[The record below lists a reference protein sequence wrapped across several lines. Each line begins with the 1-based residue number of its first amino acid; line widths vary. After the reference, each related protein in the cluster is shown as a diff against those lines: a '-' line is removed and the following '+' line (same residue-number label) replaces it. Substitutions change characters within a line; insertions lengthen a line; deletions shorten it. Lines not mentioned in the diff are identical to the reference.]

1 MAWHEAPSQR
11 TRYCACR
18 LSRVSRG
25 ADDLG
30 AVQQQ
35 RHLAVAE
42 AVRREQLELVGEP
55 ERELVAAD
63 DGVDVR
69 ARAAGRRR

>member
-18 LSRVSRG
+18 LSRVSLRRH
-25 ADDLG
+25 DLG

-35 RHLAVAE
+35 RDLAVAE
-42 AVRREQLELVGEP
+42 PVRRQELELVGQA

-63 DGVDVR
+63 DGVDV
-69 ARAAGRRR
+69 AHAQQVVGG